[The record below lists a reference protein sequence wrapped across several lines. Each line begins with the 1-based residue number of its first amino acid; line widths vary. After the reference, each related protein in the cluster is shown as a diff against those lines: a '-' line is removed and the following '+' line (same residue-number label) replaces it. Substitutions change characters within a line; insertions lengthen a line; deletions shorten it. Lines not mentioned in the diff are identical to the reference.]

1 MELKVPKATRI
12 ATVVVCTPL
21 TVFIIG
27 IALVVTPLLGKLI
40 VLFFAFMFGIIAAA
54 SLIRIIYEKPAVL
67 IGSDGIED
75 VRMRTGRIPWQEIR
89 SIAVDRIKG
98 LDHILIS
105 VRNPE
110 AVLAKVPSWKR
121 RALQGC
127 HSGALRI
134 NIGNLRPPGAEV
146 EQYLMLQHPDLF
158 RRPTPG

>member
-12 ATVVVCTPL
+12 ATVVVCTLL

-75 VRMRTGRIPWQEIR
+75 VRMRTGRIPWQETAR
-89 SIAVDRIKG
+89 NG
-98 LDHILIS
+98 LTP
-105 VRNPE
+105 VE
-110 AVLAKVPSWKR
+110 AA
-121 RALQGC
+121 
-127 HSGALRI
+127 
-134 NIGNLRPPGAEV
+134 
-146 EQYLMLQHPDLF
+146 
-158 RRPTPG
+158 